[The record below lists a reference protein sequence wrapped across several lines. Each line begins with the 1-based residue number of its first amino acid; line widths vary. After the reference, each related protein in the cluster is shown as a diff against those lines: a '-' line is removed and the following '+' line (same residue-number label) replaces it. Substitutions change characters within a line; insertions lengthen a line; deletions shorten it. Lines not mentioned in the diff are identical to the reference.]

1 MKTMKMAI
9 IATALLAIASIAP
22 ATIPRA
28 HADIG
33 SVMWLNQAYAGTDPF
48 FSATVNGYT
57 AGSVATLNIPV
68 SYANPYGGAYINI
81 TSALLRMDWNGN
93 YTNIGSVSPANPL
106 RINQNSQGTLT
117 LTFTVPDTGVASNYR
132 THSEISFTVNYTTP
146 ASPGMK
152 QFFGFFV
159 PTIAV
164 YTADQASAMSI
175 AQQLGLLSTGFVGV
189 PTLCGA
195 FGTQS
200 FKTEQ
205 GNALCQQALQQG
217 NLGIA
222 QYKSGNFAAA
232 NTSLKASQT
241 YWNQAL
247 QAESADAGTHSIATM
262 TSGWGTLL
270 LGIGGILAGVAAT
283 IYAFKRP
290 SGLRPPSISSTAST
304 TTANPSTPSK

>member
-1 MKTMKMAI
+1 
-9 IATALLAIASIAP
+9 
-22 ATIPRA
+22 
-28 HADIG
+28 
-33 SVMWLNQAYAGTDPF
+33 
-48 FSATVNGYT
+48 
-57 AGSVATLNIPV
+57 
-68 SYANPYGGAYINI
+68 
-81 TSALLRMDWNGN
+81 
-93 YTNIGSVSPANPL
+93 
-106 RINQNSQGTLT
+106 
-117 LTFTVPDTGVASNYR
+117 
-132 THSEISFTVNYTTP
+132 
-146 ASPGMK
+146 MK

-247 QAESADAGTHSIATM
+247 QAESADAGTQSIATM
-262 TSGWGTLL
+262 TSSWGTLL
-270 LGIGGILAGVAAT
+270 LGVGGVLAGVGAT
-283 IYAFKRP
+283 LYAFKRSRGP
-290 SGLRPPSISSTAST
+290 SATVSSPSATVPAFS
-304 TTANPSTPSK
+304 PSK